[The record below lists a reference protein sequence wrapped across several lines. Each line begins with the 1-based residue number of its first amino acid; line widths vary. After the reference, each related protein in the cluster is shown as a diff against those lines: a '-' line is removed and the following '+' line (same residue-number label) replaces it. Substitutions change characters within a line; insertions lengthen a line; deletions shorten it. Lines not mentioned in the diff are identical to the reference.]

1 MNHLDQWAQWAAIGL
16 LYVLF
21 ILFWCRLLAINSRL
35 DWDVDQLQQ
44 GLESERDRK
53 RSRLTGNWWGP
64 DR

>member
-1 MNHLDQWAQWAAIGL
+1 MNLDTVAQWAAIGL

-21 ILFWCRLLAINSRL
+21 GLFWGRLLAINSRL